1 MTDAPR
7 VETEEDIVLDPQGIY
22 ELDET
27 VAAQLGT
34 AAQGGTGPVLVH
46 VLDGFVD
53 AGSAGEIVAEHLLDQ
68 LTSTRLVTF
77 DVDQLLAY
85 RSRRPVMTFDDDRW
99 VSYDEPVL
107 VIDVVHDTEGTPFLL
122 LHGMEPDLQ
131 WERFSRAVRDV
142 VERFGVSLT
151 VGVHGIPMGVP
162 HTRPISATAH
172 GTRNELLDI
181 QPHVFGRVQVPSS
194 ASSLLEL
201 RLGEAGHDA
210 MGFAVHVPHY
220 LAQARFAPAA
230 RAGLE
235 HLQRVTGL
243 ALDVAAIDAA
253 ADETMASVA
262 EQVEGSEEVANVVRL
277 LENQYD
283 SFARS
288 VGRTNLL
295 ADSAPIPSGDEIA
308 AHFEEFLAQQDET
321 D

>member
-1 MTDAPR
+1 M
-7 VETEEDIVLDPQGIY
+7 LDPQSIY

-27 VAAQLGT
+27 VAAQLG
-34 AAQGGTGPVLVH
+34 AVAPGGTGPVLVH

-53 AGSAGEIVAEHLLDQ
+53 AGSAGEIVAEHLREQ
-68 LTSTRLVTF
+68 LTGARLVTF

-85 RSRRPVMTFDDDRW
+85 RARRPGMTFDDDRW
-99 VSYDEPVL
+99 VSYDEPTL
-107 VIDVVHDTEGTPFLL
+107 AIDVLHDTEGTPFLL
-122 LHGMEPDLQ
+122 LHGLEPDLQ
-131 WERFSRAVRDV
+131 WERFARAVRGL
-142 VERFGVSLT
+142 VEQFGVSLT

-172 GTRNELLDI
+172 GTRSELLDI

-201 RLGEAGHDA
+201 RLGEAGLDA

-220 LAQARFAPAA
+220 LAQARFPPAA

-235 HLQRVTGL
+235 HLQRVSGL

-253 ADETMASVA
+253 ADESLASVA
-262 EQVEGSEEVANVVRL
+262 EQVEASEEVANVVRL

-283 SFARS
+283 SFAQS

-308 AHFEEFLAQQDET
+308 AHFEEFLAQQEDP
-321 D
+321 DGA